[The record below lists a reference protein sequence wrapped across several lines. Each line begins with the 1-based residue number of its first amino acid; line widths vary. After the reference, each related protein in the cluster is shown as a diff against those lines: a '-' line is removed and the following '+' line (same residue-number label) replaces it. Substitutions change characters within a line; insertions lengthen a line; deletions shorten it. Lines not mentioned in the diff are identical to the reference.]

1 MFVPCPPPAME
12 YVVRLASA
20 RDFGGRARWL
30 WWRILPPLPL
40 HHQGQPQFQ
49 ASSAGFYFPC
59 PYSKEAAGTFRAAE
73 RLHAGKRRR
82 RVTLQWCLGEN
93 PALGWLS
100 AFLFALPA
108 VLQDGA
114 REGLHLPTLGHGGLL
129 PSVC

>member
-49 ASSAGFYFPC
+49 ASSAGFFFPL
-59 PYSKEAAGTFRAAE
+59 P
-73 RLHAGKRRR
+73 
-82 RVTLQWCLGEN
+82 
-93 PALGWLS
+93 
-100 AFLFALPA
+100 LFQGGCWD
-108 VLQDGA
+108 VQGC
-114 REGLHLPTLGHGGLL
+114 REVAHRKA
-129 PSVC
+129 

>member
-1 MFVPCPPPAME
+1 MEGLGGFGGGSCLPSPFTTRASHNSRPPPL
-12 YVVRLASA
+12 V
-20 RDFGGRARWL
+20 F
-30 WWRILPPLPL
+30 
-40 HHQGQPQFQ
+40 F
-49 ASSAGFYFPC
+49 FPC

-73 RLHAGKRRR
+73 RLHTGKRRR

-114 REGLHLPTLGHGGLL
+114 REGLHLPMLGHGGLL
-129 PSVC
+129 PSVR